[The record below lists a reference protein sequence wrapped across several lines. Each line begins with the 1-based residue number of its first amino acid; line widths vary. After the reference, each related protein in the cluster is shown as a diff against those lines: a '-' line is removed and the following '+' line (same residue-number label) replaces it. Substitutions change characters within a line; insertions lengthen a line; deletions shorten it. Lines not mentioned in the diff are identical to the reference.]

1 MNTCFEGGVFMK
13 NDESKMRKI
22 PVLNDDELKE
32 LGSIMYSDLK
42 DELAKKRFW
51 KKVYEKR
58 GIKY

>member
-1 MNTCFEGGVFMK
+1 MK
-13 NDESKMRKI
+13 NDESKMRKL

-32 LGSIMYSDLK
+32 LGNIMYSDSK

-58 GIKY
+58 DIKY